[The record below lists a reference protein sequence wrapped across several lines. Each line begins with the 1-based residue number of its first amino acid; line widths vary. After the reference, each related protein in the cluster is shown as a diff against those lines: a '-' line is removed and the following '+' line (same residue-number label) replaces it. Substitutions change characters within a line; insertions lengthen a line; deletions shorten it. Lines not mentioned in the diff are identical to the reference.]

1 LAKQA
6 RNLWPKW
13 KEKTKKKNFAQPKP
27 QGKSQKLS
35 EKERGVGEK

>member
-13 KEKTKKKNFAQPKP
+13 KKKTEKKNFAQPKP